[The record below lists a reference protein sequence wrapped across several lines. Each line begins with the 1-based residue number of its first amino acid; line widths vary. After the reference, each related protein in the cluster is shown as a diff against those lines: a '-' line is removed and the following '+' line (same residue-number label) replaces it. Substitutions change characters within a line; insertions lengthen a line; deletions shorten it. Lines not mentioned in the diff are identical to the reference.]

1 MPRFFCRPRLA
12 ALSRRA
18 LRAPAAGTKALK
30 PWRRQGIWEA
40 ALALLCG
47 NEIPFYYA
55 LAGDSME
62 TVFPLTALSV
72 GQQARIVR
80 IEARGELARRIQEIL
95 AETGCEKVN
104 IIAHSK
110 GGLDSRAAIAHAG
123 CAPFVATLT
132 TINTPHRGCI
142 FAEYLLGKVPEAARQ
157 KAASAYNAA
166 RWPCAAPRPP
176 LPCAAKRRAPFW
188 CARTDQGIATL
199 QCCGGVNAA
208 SAVATQK
215 VMGKDSSSSYG

>member
-80 IEARGELARRIQEIL
+80 IEARGELARRIRDM
-95 AETGCEKVN
+95 
-104 IIAHSK
+104 
-110 GGLDSRAAIAHAG
+110 GLGSG
-123 CAPFVATLT
+123 MTV
-132 TINTPHRGCI
+132 
-142 FAEYLLGKVPEAARQ
+142 
-157 KAASAYNAA
+157 S
-166 RWPCAAPRPP
+166 
-176 LPCAAKRRAPFW
+176 
-188 CARTDQGIATL
+188 
-199 QCCGGVNAA
+199 
-208 SAVATQK
+208 
-215 VMGKDSSSSYG
+215 VMGVLRASGCC